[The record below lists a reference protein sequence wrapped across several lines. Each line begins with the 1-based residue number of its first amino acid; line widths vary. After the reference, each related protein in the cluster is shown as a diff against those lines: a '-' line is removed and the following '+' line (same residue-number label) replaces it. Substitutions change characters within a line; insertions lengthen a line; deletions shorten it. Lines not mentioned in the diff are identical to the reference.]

1 MKRLFS
7 SFLRVSLLLF
17 LLAGIVFQPQSTVYA
32 AGFTIEPITWNIM
45 GLDSNDPSTGP
56 NHFPVGVRVCNDTG
70 ADANNV
76 TGTFVW
82 DTGGTATASEVY
94 SRSGTDTTL
103 SVDTLAA
110 GTCTDFYYEVEISRT
125 LAPYDKTRRF
135 HIEVTSDETGATKY
149 YSDMPREVYVE
160 HLVSQ
165 NRNAVTNVYLDDVS
179 IAAGGTMSLIVG
191 QTYTIKLEGYT
202 AIQGYEQ
209 IEYFINFPNTIF
221 QILSVSSTFT
231 ADTSAYE
238 SSPMSKLY
246 GDNCKW
252 ESDPTNPNY
261 RSCLDVGKT
270 GGTVTT
276 TYQVKI
282 LQVPGAPLV
291 NPEPLSTLIYDFS
304 GSSFHYNAD
313 YDVSTRFAYIL
324 DPSAIDISK
333 GFLPDSVIPGNVS
346 TLTIR
351 IPNPTTS
358 ELSGVNFV
366 DDLPDT
372 TQIPAAPGDMVV
384 ANPPNLSYTGC
395 NASSTPAPASLT
407 AGAGTISFS
416 NISIPAGATCV
427 LKFDVS
433 VPVIGIYTNQ
443 TGNLL
448 IDALDTGNFA
458 TADLNVS
465 NTVIPCT
472 NGSMARWTVPTTA
485 TNPPDAA
492 GGVPTTKAGNVTT
505 ATLLANVSAGGTVV
519 RTTNGAPAP
528 NTDTGSWSTWGYKTG
543 GYIEFALQTK
553 NYSQISLNL
562 WMYDASPS
570 NGPDTLVISY
580 STDGTNFTPLTTYS
594 QSAPPTPNPFQ
605 SAWTNHT
612 FDFTGLTSTTNNT
625 YFRITGSG
633 AKNDNSGASMDYDYM
648 TFTGCSYYPP
658 PTISKTFATDPI
670 KVFSTTSDLSLLT
683 FTVSNTVT
691 TPYNAV
697 DLTDVYFDDTL
708 PGGLK
713 IYNGVGYTPST
724 TCTSSTG
731 AALALTAVDDTDYI
745 HLTGADMAAG
755 TSCTVSVYVKGTTA
769 GQYQNVS
776 GYVGSTESGTSK
788 NYATD
793 TITVVAPPVLS
804 KSFSPTVIMLND
816 TSVMQFTITN
826 PNTTTTLTN
835 IDFTDSGAGWPAGL
849 TATNSTTNNVC
860 GAGSSLVVS
869 GGNSV
874 VLTNG
879 TLAPSASCTFSVDVT
894 GTTIGTKTNTTSAV
908 TASTGVLSLT
918 GNTASATLTVNN
930 PVPLIGLNKQVS
942 TDNTN
947 WYKYVGVI
955 PTQDI
960 WYKFTVT
967 NDGETALN
975 NIDVTDD
982 QFSSELAAECTAAT
996 KPFASPFSLAVGASA
1011 SCVIGPISITSAPTP
1026 NPFVNTA
1033 TVTTTTYTPS
1043 TLVTSTAKYGTKSL
1057 TIVKNVTESYFTAA
1071 GNTLHYS
1078 YSVTNDGGYPLLGP
1092 VTVTDDKVGTVSC
1105 QDPIVVGDNDAY
1117 LDPGETVACPATGTI
1132 TYTVLANPDVDPN
1145 KQVTNTAY
1153 GSADGVDSPSVN
1165 KTVPLAALTID
1176 KNTTT
1181 SSVDINGNVVYTIV
1195 VVNTGVAALTNFQ
1208 VTDTLPFS
1216 SGEYT
1221 TPVSVTATVTSGSIT
1236 PSTTYNGSG
1245 NLLAGTDILAAGAT
1259 ATITITVDLVNA
1271 TPGTYDN
1278 TATAIT
1284 TETGSI
1290 DDDGTVG
1297 GDPGTPGIDDD
1308 PETDED
1314 VTLYAFPILT
1324 LQKTVVN
1331 DNGGTAVDTAWTL
1344 SATQGATAISG
1355 AEGDAAITNAVVTAG
1370 TWDLRESGGPAGYT
1384 EGVWVCSGSADT
1396 DPTNGLTLSYGED
1409 VTCTITNDDDP
1420 PSLTLLKTVTNDDGG
1435 TAVATAWTLTATGTL
1450 GAPTNLSGTTP
1461 VTSGAGFKAD
1471 TYSLG
1476 ENGPSGYSASLYSCV
1491 KNASAPVFGNTITI
1505 VLGDTVTCTINN
1517 NDNLVGAPSL
1527 TIVKDADKAAV
1538 STAGETITYTITVDN
1553 TGNIDLTNVVL
1564 DDVFA
1569 GGATLTSGD
1578 DGDNVLETNET
1589 WVYTADY
1596 VVTQADLNAGT
1607 ALVNVAGVDTDQTT
1621 RQTDDATTTV
1631 TQSPSLTIVKDADK
1645 AAVSTA
1651 GETITYT
1658 ITVDNTGNIDLTNV
1672 VLDDVFAGGATLT
1685 SGDDGDNVLETNET
1699 WVYTADYVVTQAD
1712 LNAGTALVNVAGVD
1726 TDQTTRQT
1734 DDATTTVTQSPSL
1747 TIVKNVTGTGPYVL
1761 GSTIDY
1767 QVLVT
1772 NTGDLDLTNVDVT
1785 DTKLTNMDCDGTA
1798 GVPYT
1803 TQDLS
1808 IAVGGSLTCVGSY
1821 TVVAGDLTTGSV
1833 TNVAGVTTNE
1843 VCTTA
1848 GACTDTE
1855 ITKVN
1860 NPALTLNK
1868 TATLNDGVVLPSG
1881 EVNAGDT
1888 ITYAFEVA
1896 NTGNVILTNVTVSD
1910 SLLSDLSCTPI
1921 ANLAIGATQSFTCTN
1936 NVYTLTQTDIDNG
1949 SVMNTADVNANEVCT
1964 GANDCT
1970 DTETTPF
1977 VLVIDPAISKV
1988 GDPLQASIGETV
2000 TFTLDVTNQGNTSAN
2015 GVVITDDLPSIF
2027 DVTAVNVSGAPF
2039 GTSVNVTPPIGTGSA
2054 PYSVVVTLGGPLQ
2067 PNGLVTIEIVT
2078 RVNGLGNPPIT
2089 NTARVTAQGDVNLS
2103 NNADG
2108 VTIRINAPSGIGLP
2122 NTGFAPNV
2130 VTELPE
2136 QPRESMY
2143 ASTDLLLE
2151 IPSLGVKIPI
2161 VGVPAAKRGWDVSW
2175 LGRQAGWLEGSA
2187 FPTWSGNS
2195 VLTSHVY
2202 DANGLPGPFVN
2213 LNKLKYGDRIIVH
2226 INSQKYI
2233 YEVRTNQVVTPND
2246 ASSFKHEEKS
2256 WLTLIT
2262 CKEYDQKTNTYK
2274 KRVVV
2279 RAVLVKVEGK

>member
-56 NHFPVGVRVCNDTG
+56 NHFPVGVRVCNETG

-103 SVDTLAA
+103 FVDTLAA
-110 GTCTDFYYEVEISRT
+110 GACTDFYYEVEISRT

-202 AIQGYEQ
+202 ATQGYEQ

-252 ESDPTNPNY
+252 ESDPANPNY

-427 LKFDVS
+427 IKFDVT

-472 NGSMARWTVPTTA
+472 NGTMARWTVPTTA

-492 GGVPTTKAGNVTT
+492 GGVPTIKAGNVTT

-580 STDGTNFTPLTTYS
+580 STDGTNFTPLTTFS
-594 QSAPPTPNPFQ
+594 KSAPPTPNPFQ

-612 FDFTGLTSTTNNT
+612 FDFTGLTSTTNTT
-625 YFRITGSG
+625 YFRIAGSG

-683 FTVSNTVT
+683 FTVSNTAT

-713 IYNGVGYTPST
+713 IYNGVGYSPST

-755 TSCTVSVYVKGTTA
+755 TSCTVSVYVKGTAA

-804 KSFSPTVIMLND
+804 KSFSPTVIMLNN
-816 TSVMQFTITN
+816 TSVMQLTITN
-826 PNTTTTLTN
+826 PNTTTSLTN
-835 IDFTDSGAGWPAGL
+835 IGFTDSGAGWPAGL
-849 TATNSTTNNVC
+849 TATNSTTNDVC

-874 VLTNG
+874 VLTGG
-879 TLAPSASCTFSVDVT
+879 TLAPGASCTFSVDVT
-894 GTTIGTKTNTTSAV
+894 GTTIGTKTNTTSAA
-908 TASTGVLSLT
+908 TASAGVLSLT

-942 TDNTN
+942 TDNSN

-955 PTQDI
+955 STQDI

-982 QFSSELAAECTAAT
+982 QFSSELATECTAAT

-1057 TIVKNVTESYFTAA
+1057 TIVKNVAESYFTAA

-1092 VTVTDDKVGTVSC
+1092 VTVTDDKVGTVLC
-1105 QDPIVVGDNDAY
+1105 QDPNVVGDNDAY
-1117 LDPGETVACPATGTI
+1117 LDPGETVACPATGTVP
-1132 TYTVLANPDVDPN
+1132 YTVLANPDVDPN

-1181 SSVDINGNVVYTIV
+1181 SSVDINDNVVYTIV
-1195 VVNTGVAALTNFQ
+1195 VVNTGTAALTNFQ
-1208 VTDTLPFS
+1208 VMDTLPFT

-1221 TPVSVTATVTSGSIT
+1221 TPVSVTASVTSGSIT

-1245 NLLAGTDILAAGAT
+1245 NLLAGTDILTAGAT

-1314 VTLYAFPILT
+1314 VTLSAFPILT

-1370 TWDLRESGGPAGYT
+1370 TWDLSESGGPVGYT
-1384 EGVWVCSGSADT
+1384 AGVWVCTGSADS
-1396 DPTNGLTLSYGED
+1396 DPNNGLTLSYGED
-1409 VTCTITNDDDP
+1409 VTCTITNNDNA
-1420 PSLTLLKTVTNDDGG
+1420 PSLTLLKTVTNDNGG
-1435 TAVATAWTLTATGTL
+1435 TAVAADWTLTAAGALGT
-1450 GAPTNLSGTTP
+1450 PTNLSGTTP
-1461 VTSGAGFKAD
+1461 VTSGATFKAD
-1471 TYSLG
+1471 TYTLG
-1476 ENGPSGYSASLYSCV
+1476 ESGGPAGYIASSYSCV
-1491 KNASAPVFGNTITI
+1491 KNAGAPVVGNTITMA
-1505 VLGDTVTCTINN
+1505 LGDTATCTINN
-1517 NDNLVGAPSL
+1517 DDNAIQNAAL
-1527 TIVKDADKAAV
+1527 TVVKS
-1538 STAGETITYTITVDN
+1538 ST
-1553 TGNIDLTNVVL
+1553 
-1564 DDVFA
+1564 
-1569 GGATLTSGD
+1569 TSGLSAP
-1578 DGDNVLETNET
+1578 G
-1589 WVYTADY
+1589 
-1596 VVTQADLNAGT
+1596 
-1607 ALVNVAGVDTDQTT
+1607 
-1621 RQTDDATTTV
+1621 TV
-1631 TQSPSLTIVKDADK
+1631 TYS
-1645 AAVSTA
+1645 
-1651 GETITYT
+1651 Y
-1658 ITVDNTGNIDLTNV
+1658 
-1672 VLDDVFAGGATLT
+1672 
-1685 SGDDGDNVLETNET
+1685 
-1699 WVYTADYVVTQAD
+1699 
-1712 LNAGTALVNVAGVD
+1712 
-1726 TDQTTRQT
+1726 
-1734 DDATTTVTQSPSL
+1734 
-1747 TIVKNVTGTGPYVL
+1747 
-1761 GSTIDY
+1761 
-1767 QVLVT
+1767 LVT
-1772 NTGDLDLTNVDVT
+1772 NTGSVTLTGIALSDDNDNDDMSCPATSLAPAATMTCTATHTFTQAELDAN
-1785 DTKLTNMDCDGTA
+1785 GSPTA
-1798 GVPYT
+1798 GSGTLSNTVTASSNEALDATDSLDIPI
-1803 TQDLS
+1803 TQN
-1808 IAVGGSLTCVGSY
+1808 A
-1821 TVVAGDLTTGSV
+1821 
-1833 TNVAGVTTNE
+1833 
-1843 VCTTA
+1843 
-1848 GACTDTE
+1848 
-1855 ITKVN
+1855 
-1860 NPALTLNK
+1860 ALTVNK
-1868 TATLNDGVVLPSG
+1868 TATLNDGVIAPSG
-1881 EVNAGDT
+1881 EVNVGDQ
-1888 ITYAFEVA
+1888 IAYGFEA
-1896 NTGNVILTNVTVSD
+1896 TNTGNLTLTNVTVSD
-1910 SLLSDLSCTPI
+1910 SLLGSLGCTPI
-1921 ANLAIGATQSFTCTN
+1921 ANLAPGATQSFTCTN
-1936 NVYTLTQTDIDNG
+1936 NVYVLTQTDIDKG
-1949 SVMNTADVNANEVCT
+1949 SVTNTADVNANEVCT

-2015 GVVITDDLPSIF
+2015 GVVITDNLPSIF

-2089 NTARVTAQGDVNLS
+2089 NTASLTAQGDVNLS

-2108 VTIRINAPSGIGLP
+2108 VAIRINAPSGIGLP
-2122 NTGFAPNV
+2122 NTGFAPNG

-2136 QPRESMY
+2136 QPRESFY

-2161 VGVPAAKRGWDVSW
+2161 VGVPAAKNGWDVSW

-2213 LNKLKYGDRIIVH
+2213 LSKLKYGDRIIVH

-2246 ASSFKHEEKS
+2246 ASSLKHEEKS

-2279 RAVLVKVEGK
+2279 RAVLLKVEGK